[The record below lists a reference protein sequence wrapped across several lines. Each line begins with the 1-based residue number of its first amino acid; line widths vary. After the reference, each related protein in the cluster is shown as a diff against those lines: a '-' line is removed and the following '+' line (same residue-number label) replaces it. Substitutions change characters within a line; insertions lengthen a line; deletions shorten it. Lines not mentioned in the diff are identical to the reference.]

1 MKVLLVDDHPVF
13 RSGLARLIETVFPRP
28 LLLQAGDGTH
38 GLAMIRTHGDIAL
51 ALVDLGLPGDPDG
64 LGLVREVR
72 RLRPKLPVV
81 VISGAE
87 GDDIARSVKAAGAT
101 AFLPKSASPA
111 LMIDTLKRHMPAGA
125 LPPEVTSERGDA
137 NPSSDTDGLTARQIE
152 VLALV
157 CEGRSNKEICAM
169 LGLAE
174 QTVKAHVSAIF
185 RALRVTS
192 RTQAVL
198 AATKLGLLPPP

>member
-28 LLLQAGDGTH
+28 LLLQAGDGAH
-38 GLAMIRTHGDIAL
+38 GLQMIRAHGDIGL

-64 LGLVREVR
+64 LGLVREAR

-81 VISGAE
+81 VISGSE
-87 GDDIARSVKAAGAT
+87 GDDIVRSVRAAGAT
-101 AFLPKSASPA
+101 AFLPKSASAA
-111 LMIDTLKRHMPAGA
+111 LMIDTLKRHMPAEA
-125 LPPEVTSERGDA
+125 FPPDVPSERGNAPGNVDA
-137 NPSSDTDGLTARQIE
+137 EGLTTRQIE

>member
-1 MKVLLVDDHPVF
+1 MDDHPVF

-28 LLLQAGDGTH
+28 LLLQAGDGAQ
-38 GLAMIRTHGDIAL
+38 GLAMIRGHGDIAL

-64 LGLVREVR
+64 LGLVGEVR

-81 VISGAE
+81 VISGSE
-87 GDDIARSVKAAGAT
+87 GDAIIRSVKAAGAT

-111 LMIDTLKRHMPAGA
+111 LMIDTLKRHMPFGA
-125 LPPEVTSERGDA
+125 FPPDVPSVRGVSPGHMD
-137 NPSSDTDGLTARQIE
+137 PDSLTARQIE

>member
-28 LLLQAGDGTH
+28 LLLQAGDGVE
-38 GLAMIRTHGDIAL
+38 GLAMIRGHGDIAL

-81 VISGAE
+81 VISGSE
-87 GDDIARSVKAAGAT
+87 GDDIVRSVKVAGAS
-101 AFLPKSASPA
+101 AFLPKSASAA
-111 LMIDTLKRHMPAGA
+111 LMIDTLKRHMPAEA
-125 LPPEVTSERGDA
+125 LHPDALSERAAGQVE
-137 NPSSDTDGLTARQIE
+137 TDGLTTRQIE

>member
-28 LLLQAGDGTH
+28 LLLQAGDGAH
-38 GLAMIRTHGDIAL
+38 GLAMIRGHGDIAL

-64 LGLVREVR
+64 LGLVREAR

-81 VISGAE
+81 VISGSE
-87 GDDIARSVKAAGAT
+87 GDDIVRSVRAAGAT
-101 AFLPKSASPA
+101 AFLPKSASAA
-111 LMIDTLKRHMPAGA
+111 LMIDTLKRHMPAEA
-125 LPPEVTSERGDA
+125 FPADAPSERGNA
-137 NPSSDTDGLTARQIE
+137 PGHVDTEGLTTRQIE

-157 CEGRSNKEICAM
+157 CEGRSNKEICAT

>member
-28 LLLQAGDGTH
+28 LLLQAGDGAQ
-38 GLAMIRTHGDIAL
+38 GLSMLRAHHDIAL
-51 ALVDLGLPGDPDG
+51 ALVDLGLPGDPGG
-64 LGLVREVR
+64 LDLVREIR
-72 RLRPKLPVV
+72 RLRPRLAIV
-81 VISGAE
+81 VISGSE
-87 GDDIARSVKAAGAT
+87 GDDVTRSVQVAGAT
-101 AFLPKSASPA
+101 TFLPKSASPA
-111 LMIDTLKRHMPAGA
+111 LMVDTLKRHMPAEAQPADPRTERADGA
-125 LPPEVTSERGDA
+125 SD
-137 NPSSDTDGLTARQIE
+137 SDTLTSRQLE

-157 CEGRSNKEICAM
+157 CEGRSNKEICVM

-185 RALRVTS
+185 RALGVTS

-198 AATKLGLLPPP
+198 AAARLGMLPRP

>member
-13 RSGLARLIETVFPRP
+13 RSGLARLIETVFSRP
-28 LLLQAGDGTH
+28 LLLQAGDGTQ
-38 GLAMIRTHGDIAL
+38 GLAMIRGHGDIAL

-64 LGLVREVR
+64 LGLVREVQ

-81 VISGAE
+81 VISGSE
-87 GDDIARSVKAAGAT
+87 GDDIVRSVKAAGAS
-101 AFLPKSASPA
+101 AFLPKSASAA
-111 LMIDTLKRHMPAGA
+111 LMIDTLKRHMPAEA
-125 LPPEVTSERGDA
+125 FPPDAPSERGVA
-137 NPSSDTDGLTARQIE
+137 PGYVDTEGLTTRQIE

-157 CEGRSNKEICAM
+157 CEGRSNKEICAT

>member
-28 LLLQAGDGTH
+28 LLLQAGDGVH
-38 GLAMIRTHGDIAL
+38 GLSMLRANTDIAL
-51 ALVDLGLPGDPDG
+51 ALVDLGLPGDPGG
-64 LGLVREVR
+64 LALVREAR
-72 RLRPKLPVV
+72 RLRPNLPIV
-81 VISGAE
+81 VISGSE
-87 GDDIARSVKAAGAT
+87 GGDVARLVREAGAT

-111 LMIDTLKRHMPAGA
+111 LMIDTLKRHLPAEA
-125 LPPEVTSERGDA
+125 VPSEARIDPAEGGGSDA
-137 NPSSDTDGLTARQIE
+137 EGLTARQVE

-157 CEGRSNKEICAM
+157 CEGRSNKEICAL

-185 RALRVTS
+185 RALGVTS
-192 RTQAVL
+192 RTQAL
-198 AATKLGLLPPP
+198 IAAARLGLLPPS